1 MLTKR
6 SMGFVAV
13 ALFAGLMALPTMAQ
27 PQGGFDPAQF
37 RQQMN
42 DRIKQMLGA
51 TDEEYQALQPKI
63 EKLMTLQRDS
73 RGGMGFGRGR
83 GGPGGPPGG
92 DPNAQQSPTQ
102 AATKDLQT
110 ALDNKDAKPEEIK
123 AKLTALREAREKAK
137 SEMTAAQKDLRE
149 LLTQRQ
155 EAVMVMMGFL
165 D

>member
-6 SMGFVAV
+6 SIGFWAA
-13 ALFAGLMALPTMAQ
+13 ALFAAVMALPTLAQ

-63 EKLMTLQRDS
+63 EKLMQLQRDS

-83 GGPGGPPGG
+83 GGPGGGGG
-92 DPNAQQSPTQ
+92 DANAQQSPTQ
-102 AATKDLQT
+102 TASKDLQT

-123 AKLTALREAREKAK
+123 AKLTALRDAREKAK
-137 SEMTAAQKDLRE
+137 AEMSGAQKELRE

>member
-1 MLTKR
+1 MLMKR
-6 SMGFVAV
+6 SIGFWAA
-13 ALFAGLMALPTMAQ
+13 ALFACIMALPTLAQ

-51 TDEEYQALQPKI
+51 TDEEYQAIQPKI
-63 EKLMTLQRDS
+63 EKLMQLQRDS

-83 GGPGGPPGG
+83 GGPGGGG

-102 AATKDLQT
+102 AASKDLQT

-137 SEMTAAQKDLRE
+137 TEMASAQKELRE